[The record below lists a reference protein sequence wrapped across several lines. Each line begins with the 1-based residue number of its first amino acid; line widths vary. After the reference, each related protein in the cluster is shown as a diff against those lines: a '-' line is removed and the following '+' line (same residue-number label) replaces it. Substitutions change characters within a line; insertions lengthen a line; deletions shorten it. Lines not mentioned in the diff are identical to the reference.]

1 MAKSIV
7 QLVLTIRNPVA
18 FVKNYVRIHII
29 FQDNEISKS
38 QFVGDSILRGYK
50 ANDFLSCKAWAD

>member
-29 FQDNEISKS
+29 FRYKRLSKS
-38 QFVGDSILRGYK
+38 EFDKEGQTYETLWNAK
-50 ANDFLSCKAWAD
+50 ARDR

>member
-7 QLVLTIRNPVA
+7 QLVLTIRNPVV

-29 FQDNEISKS
+29 FKHNARWRRTIYES
-38 QFVGDSILRGYK
+38 QIK
-50 ANDFLSCKAWAD
+50 PKPK

>member
-18 FVKNYVRIHII
+18 FVKNYVRATPHRKMVM
-29 FQDNEISKS
+29 QNDAEY
-38 QFVGDSILRGYK
+38 GILYV
-50 ANDFLSCKAWAD
+50 

>member
-38 QFVGDSILRGYK
+38 GFDKEGQTYETLWNAK
-50 ANDFLSCKAWAD
+50 ARDR

>member
-7 QLVLTIRNPVA
+7 QLVLTIRNPVV

-38 QFVGDSILRGYK
+38 EVIELISLK
-50 ANDFLSCKAWAD
+50 

>member
-29 FQDNEISKS
+29 FQYKWLSKS
-38 QFVGDSILRGYK
+38 LFGDLVNSDKLIL
-50 ANDFLSCKAWAD
+50 

>member
-18 FVKNYVRIHII
+18 FVKNNVRKVKPVIHTG
-29 FQDNEISKS
+29 KRKM
-38 QFVGDSILRGYK
+38 VW
-50 ANDFLSCKAWAD
+50 C

>member
-18 FVKNYVRIHII
+18 FAKNYVRI
-29 FQDNEISKS
+29 
-38 QFVGDSILRGYK
+38 GDKDDRKENSG
-50 ANDFLSCKAWAD
+50 N

>member
-29 FQDNEISKS
+29 FEFYVLVRHYFGLIVEGRI
-38 QFVGDSILRGYK
+38 FG
-50 ANDFLSCKAWAD
+50 

>member
-29 FQDNEISKS
+29 SLRKESKLM
-38 QFVGDSILRGYK
+38 QTK
-50 ANDFLSCKAWAD
+50 KQP

>member
-29 FQDNEISKS
+29 FQYKRLSKLEFAVELHLQRGGRNTIS
-38 QFVGDSILRGYK
+38 FAI
-50 ANDFLSCKAWAD
+50 

>member
-18 FVKNYVRIHII
+18 FVKNNVRIG
-29 FQDNEISKS
+29 KS
-38 QFVGDSILRGYK
+38 HVVYYK
-50 ANDFLSCKAWAD
+50 ALFLL